1 MHRTAVMTRPLA
13 IWLVVTFSPLQ
24 EAQPPQPESSLIY
37 LNVIAVDVHGDPVKD
52 LASGDFQIADEGKPQ
67 TISFFRHRDEKPEPA
82 SSLKPNQFSNRVQGA
97 PTHATVILYDLLNE
111 TAGERG
117 KALGDLIRF
126 LQPLDAAND
135 LYFYLLTTDGL
146 LYPVHGLADANLSES
161 AAPWTAQIKPLLDAT
176 MRQAVNIRPPNSLPV
191 SQVFQFPDRALN
203 TLAIE
208 VSRVPGRKN
217 IVWVTGGAISSV
229 DIRGVSHFG
238 EHLGL
243 SGVAIYPVP
252 QTLIGQGLDEFAGL
266 TGGRPNKGKEI
277 GAAIKEARN
286 DLVTSY
292 EIGYFPPTPNR
303 VGEFHKLRITCKRK
317 GVRIQART
325 GYYAGDDSTQTDTQP
340 ALDSAISTN
349 FDAAEIGLRATISN
363 DRRYTQIEHFNLHI
377 DANDLALPRQGSQYI
392 AQLQIAI
399 ISYLANGDH
408 DSQIR
413 QFNSH
418 YTAAE
423 RDQALKDGI
432 EVNQDVR
439 VEADARKV
447 RFIVLDRESKALGS
461 VTLPVNADV
470 PPNEPRP

>member
-1 MHRTAVMTRPLA
+1 MHRTVVMTRPLA
-13 IWLVVTFSPLQ
+13 IWLVVALAPLQ
-24 EAQPPQPESSLIY
+24 EAQTPQSESSLIY
-37 LNVIAVDVHGDPVKD
+37 LNVIAVDFHGEPVTD
-52 LASGDFQIADEGKPQ
+52 LTSVDFQIADDGKPQ
-67 TISFFRHRDEKPEPA
+67 KISFFRHRDEKPEPA

-117 KALGDLIRF
+117 KALGELIRF

-176 MRQAVNIRPPNSLPV
+176 MRQAVNIRPSNSLPV
-191 SQVFQFPDRALN
+191 SQVFQFPKRALD

-217 IVWVTGGAISSV
+217 IVWVTGGAISSA
-229 DIRGVSHFG
+229 DIRGMGVSHFG
-238 EHLGL
+238 EYLGL
-243 SGVAIYPVP
+243 SGVAIYPVL

-303 VGEFHKLRITCKRK
+303 VGEFHKLRITCRRK

-325 GYYAGDDSTQTDTQP
+325 GYYAGEDSTQTDTQQV
-340 ALDSAISTN
+340 LNSAISTA
-349 FDAAEIGLRATISN
+349 FDAAEIGLRVTVSP
-363 DRRYTQIEHFNLHI
+363 DPTYPQMEHFSLHI
-377 DANDLALPRQGSQYI
+377 DANDLALPRDGSQYV
-392 AQLQIAI
+392 AQLQISTI
-399 ISYLANGDH
+399 RYLANGDH
-408 DSQIR
+408 DSKIR

-418 YTAAE
+418 YTRAE

-432 EVNQDVR
+432 EINQDVKTDR
-439 VEADARKV
+439 DARNI
-447 RFIVLDRESKALGS
+447 RFIVLDRESNAFGS
-461 VTLPVNADV
+461 ITMPVNAAARL
-470 PPNEPRP
+470 P